1 MEKVKSTLQWEYFEN
16 LVDMETR
23 GLSMTHKMTRAHID
37 FQRKKMKVD
46 LAVQTLSESVAA
58 NFEFLIKNNA
68 LQFLGAEATIKFTR
82 IFNVLFDIFNTKN
95 NNNDSPFKKILSTE
109 NSAEVFSFFD
119 TATEYIKQ
127 LQIRN
132 NKGNLTNV
140 CKSIINTGF
149 SGWVININSLKLFFQ
164 DFITEREILK
174 SIRTFDLQQDQLEL
188 FFGKVRSL
196 GGRNDNP
203 TSEQFSAAFRKLL
216 AYSTVM
222 YSKYANCNVT
232 ENRSSSNPY
241 VNILSITSRRPR
253 TNKFDFSKY
262 SDIQVEQI
270 EKLYDKL
277 DAIEKKTPSVSI
289 ETYSDYAIAQTASVI
304 EYRIKSKLKCI
315 LCKHIFDQNI
325 HKVDIFH
332 ETESNARPCY
342 SSFLICKQTARFLTE
357 EMLKSDV
364 EIKVI
369 HNEIFVLLNFP
380 SLYNLTDFS
389 EHLDHKEYLV
399 RYIIDE
405 FIRIKATD
413 IAKKATFKEHE
424 KSLRVKLHK
433 LMHFLGQ

>member
-1 MEKVKSTLQWEYFEN
+1 M
-16 LVDMETR
+16 
-23 GLSMTHKMTRAHID
+23 
-37 FQRKKMKVD
+37 
-46 LAVQTLSESVAA
+46 
-58 NFEFLIKNNA
+58 
-68 LQFLGAEATIKFTR
+68 
-82 IFNVLFDIFNTKN
+82 
-95 NNNDSPFKKILSTE
+95 
-109 NSAEVFSFFD
+109 
-119 TATEYIKQ
+119 Q
-127 LQIRN
+127 L
-132 NKGNLTNV
+132 
-140 CKSIINTGF
+140 
-149 SGWVININSLKLFFQ
+149 
-164 DFITEREILK
+164 
-174 SIRTFDLQQDQLEL
+174 
-188 FFGKVRSL
+188 
-196 GGRNDNP
+196 
-203 TSEQFSAAFRKLL
+203 
-216 AYSTVM
+216 
-222 YSKYANCNVT
+222 
-232 ENRSSSNPY
+232 
-241 VNILSITSRRPR
+241 
-253 TNKFDFSKY
+253 
-262 SDIQVEQI
+262 
-270 EKLYDKL
+270 
-277 DAIEKKTPSVSI
+277 KKTPSVSI